1 MPLEVVD
8 AHDGKILGRRQ
19 TLGVCIA
26 HQKRGDEAGMAG
38 HGNAV
43 KPVNANPGFT
53 EGGLDDR
60 VDVLQ
65 VLAGRKLGYDAAVC
79 RMELDLAAYDA
90 RQDFVPVLDDCGGS
104 LVATAFNSEDVH
116 FSLRLL
122 GRGIRLSVL
131 KSSRLLK
138 ETVSTQVILKE
149 SHCSLSMSSSCCGC
163 WR

>member
-8 AHDGKILGRRQ
+8 SHDGEILGRRQ

-79 RMELDLAAYDA
+79 RMSLIWLLMTLDRTSCPSLTTAAA
-90 RQDFVPVLDDCGGS
+90 VSSQ
-104 LVATAFNSEDVH
+104 
-116 FSLRLL
+116 LL
-122 GRGIRLSVL
+122 SIPRMFIFLCVCSAG
-131 KSSRLLK
+131 
-138 ETVSTQVILKE
+138 E
-149 SHCSLSMSSSCCGC
+149 SA
-163 WR
+163 